1 MAILFNDLKQF
12 VSLSMAKQRTTHFC
26 KNCGFESVKWIGR
39 CPSCAEWNTFMEEVI
54 DTNKKSDV
62 VVFSNFSKN
71 APAKRIQEI
80 LFERDQKLQID
91 DSELNRVLGG
101 GLVLGSLVLVGG
113 EPGIGKSTLLLQLA
127 VKQTGYKVL
136 YVSGEESESQIK
148 MRSERIG
155 VVNENCFLLNETNV
169 QSIISQAQALSP
181 DYVIVDSIQTLFSSN
196 IDSVTGTVS
205 QIRECTALLLR
216 FAKESGTPVFLIGHV
231 TKDGT
236 IAGPKLLEHMVDTVI
251 QFEGDQNHMYR
262 ILRSLKNRFGN
273 TNEIGIYEMTQEGL
287 MPILNPSEVLVSDS
301 DESLSGVA
309 IGCMMDG
316 NRPILIEVQ
325 ALVSTAAYGTPQRT
339 ANGFDTKRLN
349 MILAVLEKRCGFR
362 LASKDVFLNI
372 AGGIRVDDPAL
383 DLAVVAAIL
392 SSNIDVAIEHK
403 TVLCGEVALTGEIRS
418 ITKLDQRITEAI
430 KLGYK
435 QILTPISK
443 KNGDFNSNEI
453 RHIPIPTILNLA
465 KSLFK

>member
-1 MAILFNDLKQF
+1 
-12 VSLSMAKQRTTHFC
+12 MAKQRTTHFC

-62 VVFSNFSKN
+62 VAFSNFSKN

-169 QSIISQAQALSP
+169 QSIISQAQAISP

>member
-1 MAILFNDLKQF
+1 MAILFNGIKQF

-62 VVFSNFSKN
+62 VAFSNFSKN

-301 DESLSGVA
+301 DDSLSGVA

>member
-1 MAILFNDLKQF
+1 
-12 VSLSMAKQRTTHFC
+12 MAKQRTTHFC

-62 VVFSNFSKN
+62 VAFSNFSKN

-301 DESLSGVA
+301 GESLSGVA

>member
-12 VSLSMAKQRTTHFC
+12 VSLNMAKQRTTHFC

-62 VVFSNFSKN
+62 VAFSNFSKN

-169 QSIISQAQALSP
+169 QSIISQAQAISP

>member
-1 MAILFNDLKQF
+1 MAILFNGIKQF

-62 VVFSNFSKN
+62 VAFSNFSKN
-71 APAKRIQEI
+71 APAKLIQEI

-287 MPILNPSEVLVSDS
+287 IPILNPSEVLVSDS

-392 SSNIDVAIEHK
+392 SSNIDVSIEHK

>member
-1 MAILFNDLKQF
+1 
-12 VSLSMAKQRTTHFC
+12 MAKQRSTHFC
-26 KNCGFESVKWIGR
+26 KNCGYESVKWIGR
-39 CPSCAEWNTFMEEVI
+39 CPSCAEWNTFVEEIVE
-54 DTNKKSDV
+54 TGKKTEIAA
-62 VVFSNFSKN
+62 FSNFSKN

-80 LFERDQKLQID
+80 LYEREQKINLD
-91 DSELNRVLGG
+91 DVELNRVLGG
-101 GLVLGSLVLVGG
+101 GLVQGSLILVGG

-127 VKQTGYKVL
+127 IKQTRFKVL

-148 MRSERIG
+148 MRGERIG
-155 VVNENCFLLNETNV
+155 LQNENCFLLNETNV
-169 QSIISQAQALSP
+169 QSIIDQAQILLP
-181 DYVIVDSIQTLFSSN
+181 DFLIVDSIQTLFSSN

-216 FAKESGTPVFLIGHV
+216 FAKESGTPVFIIGHV
-231 TKDGT
+231 TKDGS
-236 IAGPKLLEHMVDTVI
+236 IAGPKLLEHMVDTVL

-273 TNEIGIYEMTQEGL
+273 TNEIGIYEMSHGGL
-287 MPILNPSEVLVSDS
+287 FPVLNPSEVLVSNS
-301 DESLSGVA
+301 EEHLSGVSVA
-309 IGCMMDG
+309 CMMEG

-372 AGGIRVDDPAL
+372 AGGIRVDDPAI
-383 DLAVVAAIL
+383 DLAVVVAIL
-392 SSNIDVAIEHK
+392 SSNIDIPVPKK
-403 TVLCGEVALTGEIRS
+403 TVFCGEVALTGEVRIVS
-418 ITKLDQRITEAI
+418 KLDQRIHEAL

-435 QILTPISK
+435 QIFIPKTNKQQESTFSGIK
-443 KNGDFNSNEI
+443 IEQNSSVI
-453 RHIPIPTILNLA
+453 QIV
-465 KSLFK
+465 KSLFS

>member
-1 MAILFNDLKQF
+1 
-12 VSLSMAKQRTTHFC
+12 MAKQRTTHFC

-39 CPSCAEWNTFMEEVI
+39 CPSCAEWNTFVEEIIEV
-54 DTNKKSDV
+54 NKKSDV
-62 VVFSNFSKN
+62 VAFSNFSKN

-80 LFERDQKLQID
+80 LFERDQKLQIT

-127 VKQTGYKVL
+127 VKQTEYKVL

-148 MRSERIG
+148 MRAERIG

-169 QSIISQAQALSP
+169 QSIISQAQTLHP

-287 MPILNPSEVLVSDS
+287 LPILNPSEVLVSDS

-392 SSNIDVAIEHK
+392 SSNIDIPIEHK

-418 ITKLDQRITEAI
+418 ITKLDQRISEAL

-435 QILTPISK
+435 QIITPTSK
-443 KNGDFNSNEI
+443 KAIEFNASEI
-453 RHIPIPTILNLA
+453 HHIPIATILNLA

>member
-39 CPSCAEWNTFMEEVI
+39 CPSCAEWNTFIEEII

-62 VVFSNFSKN
+62 VAFSNFSKN

>member
-1 MAILFNDLKQF
+1 MAILFNGIKQF

-62 VVFSNFSKN
+62 VAFSNFSKN

-127 VKQTGYKVL
+127 VKQKSYKVL

>member
-1 MAILFNDLKQF
+1 MALLFNGIKQF

-39 CPSCAEWNTFMEEVI
+39 CPSCAEWNTFIEEII

-62 VVFSNFSKN
+62 VAFSNFSKN

-392 SSNIDVAIEHK
+392 SSNIDIAIEHK

-443 KNGDFNSNEI
+443 KNNDFNSNEI